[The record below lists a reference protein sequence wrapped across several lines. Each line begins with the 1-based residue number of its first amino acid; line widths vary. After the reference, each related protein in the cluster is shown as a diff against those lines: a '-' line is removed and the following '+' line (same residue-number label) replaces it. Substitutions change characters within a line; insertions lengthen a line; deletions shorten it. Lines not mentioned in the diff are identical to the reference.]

1 VSEPGRWW
9 RRRPRLAVGLAVV
22 SPLLLAGLLLGGR
35 ALLVVLSIPS
45 RADYWDARAE
55 QPGDT
60 AYIALGD
67 SLTQGVGSSSPA
79 TSFVSVLAEDL
90 AVRSDGTVRVV
101 NLSVTGATTAEL
113 VQDQLPALEQTLREL
128 RSQGVPV
135 GLVTLCIGSNDAGST
150 SPEQYRRDLA
160 TVLDALPPGTYVTD
174 VPDFNGGPR
183 REAAAALAAVAR
195 EEVLAR
201 DHLVLVPLERYTA
214 DQDLGDYAAD
224 FFHPSDSGYERYVQA
239 FRDTIAATEEQ

>member
-1 VSEPGRWW
+1 MSEPGRWW
-9 RRRPRLAVGLAVV
+9 RRRPRLAVTLTVL
-22 SPLLLAGLLLGGR
+22 SPLLLAALLLGGR

-45 RADYWDARAE
+45 RADYWDQRAE
-55 QPGDT
+55 QPGDV

-67 SLTQGVGSSSPA
+67 SLSQGIGSSSPA

-90 AVRSDGTVRVV
+90 AVRTDGTVRVV

-113 VQDQLPALEQTLREL
+113 ARDQLPALRRTLDEL
-128 RSQGVPV
+128 DADGVPV
-135 GLVTLCIGSNDAGST
+135 ALVTLCIGANDAGST
-150 SPEQYRRDLA
+150 SPEQYRRDLV

-183 REAAAALAAVAR
+183 LEAAAALSAVAR

-201 DHLVLVPLERYTA
+201 DDLVLVPLERYTA

-224 FFHPSDSGYERYVQA
+224 FFHPSDSGYERYVRA
-239 FRDTIAATEEQ
+239 FRDTIAVTEEP

>member
-1 VSEPGRWW
+1 MSEPGRWW
-9 RRRPRLAVGLAVV
+9 RRRPRLAVALAVLAPV
-22 SPLLLAGLLLGGR
+22 LLAGLVLGGR

-45 RADYWDARAE
+45 RADYWDERAE
-55 QPGDT
+55 QPGDV

-67 SLTQGVGSSSPA
+67 SLSQGIGSSSPA

-90 AVRSDGTVRVV
+90 AVRSGGTVRVV

-113 VQDQLPALEQTLREL
+113 VEAQLPALRETLDDLATE
-128 RSQGVPV
+128 GVPV
-135 GLVTLCIGSNDAGST
+135 GLVTVCIGSNDAGST
-150 SPEQYRRDLA
+150 DPEQYREDLA

-183 REAAAALAAVAR
+183 LEAAAALSAVAR
-195 EEVLAR
+195 EEVRSR
-201 DHLVLVPLERYTA
+201 DHLVLVPLEQYTA

-224 FFHPSDSGYERYVQA
+224 YFHPSDSGYERYVSA
-239 FRDTIAATEEQ
+239 FRDTIAATEGS

>member
-1 VSEPGRWW
+1 
-9 RRRPRLAVGLAVV
+9 
-22 SPLLLAGLLLGGR
+22 
-35 ALLVVLSIPS
+35 
-45 RADYWDARAE
+45 
-55 QPGDT
+55 
-60 AYIALGD
+60 
-67 SLTQGVGSSSPA
+67 
-79 TSFVSVLAEDL
+79 
-90 AVRSDGTVRVV
+90 
-101 NLSVTGATTAEL
+101 

-224 FFHPSDSGYERYVQA
+224 FFHPSDSGYERYVEA